1 MPVGT
6 SDEVERMLTQ
16 LSLTEDVLAEYT
28 RPHDPAR
35 LVCVDEA
42 SKQLIAE
49 TRIFVECSLSNKCYE
64 AAVGSSVSDIT
75 REKRRSVIV
84 AVSAD
89 CMTWGAVFID
99 QPWKP

>member
-1 MPVGT
+1 
-6 SDEVERMLTQ
+6 MLTQ
-16 LSLTEDVLAEYT
+16 LSLTDVLAEYT

-49 TRIFVECSLSNKCYE
+49 TPLGIFVECSLSNKCYE

-99 QPWKP
+99 HPWKP